1 MQMQTVDKFQRILD
15 LMTRPGSSIAAT
27 SSSSGPRQVKIDPQA
42 AGLLRDYIE
51 EVAHS
56 VVEEA
61 AVLCRHRKGKHI
73 GANDINLILGRCLLL
88 FYNYNLC
95 ILFYFGRLFCF
106 VYIFMFMFMY
116 FSNK

>member
-1 MQMQTVDKFQRILD
+1 MQTVDKFQRILD
-15 LMTRPGSSIAAT
+15 LMTRTGSLSTATT
-27 SSSSGPRQVKIDPQA
+27 SSSSSGHRQVKIDAQA

-73 GANDINLILGRCLLL
+73 GANDINLILGKCL
-88 FYNYNLC
+88 FYL
-95 ILFYFGRLFCF
+95 
-106 VYIFMFMFMY
+106 
-116 FSNK
+116 